1 MDLKVT
7 NIDTAYD
14 PILNEAILSD
24 VNQEVGFISDDLETK
39 MYIEE
44 LLDKGAREAAG
55 LCECCLGTG
64 SYTDCG
70 PHSSRKVPCE
80 NCNGTGYLDNKENKP
95 HCPNCKDTKL
105 VESSVPMVGAEECY
119 YCKDQDD

>member
-7 NIDTAYD
+7 NIDIAYD

-55 LCECCLGTG
+55 FCECCLGTG
-64 SYTDCG
+64 SYTDCD
-70 PHSSRKVPCE
+70 PHNSRRKPCE
-80 NCNGTGYLDNKENKP
+80 NCNGLGFI
-95 HCPNCKDTKL
+95 KDIN
-105 VESSVPMVGAEECY
+105 E
-119 YCKDQDD
+119 